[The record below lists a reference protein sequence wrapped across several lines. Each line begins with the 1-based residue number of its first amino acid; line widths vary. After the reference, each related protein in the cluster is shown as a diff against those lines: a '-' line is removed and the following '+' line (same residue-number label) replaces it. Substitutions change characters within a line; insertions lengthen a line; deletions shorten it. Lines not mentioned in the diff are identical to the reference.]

1 MQSINFLFPHKKL
14 QKLLL
19 KTLNRN
25 IHQIVNKLHM
35 QNSQTQGYPKITV
48 LQTLITV
55 CTTFLQGYK
64 LENLCEPFNF
74 V

>member
-25 IHQIVNKLHM
+25 IYQIVNKLHAR
-35 QNSQTQGYPKITV
+35 NSQTQVCPKIPNPNP
-48 LQTLITV
+48 
-55 CTTFLQGYK
+55 TFLQGYK

>member
-1 MQSINFLFPHKKL
+1 
-14 QKLLL
+14 
-19 KTLNRN
+19 
-25 IHQIVNKLHM
+25 M